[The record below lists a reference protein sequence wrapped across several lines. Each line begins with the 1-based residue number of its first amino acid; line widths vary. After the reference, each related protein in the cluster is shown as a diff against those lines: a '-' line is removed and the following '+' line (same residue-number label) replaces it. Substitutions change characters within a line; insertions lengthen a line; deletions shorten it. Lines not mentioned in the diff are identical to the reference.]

1 VIAHRPG
8 LTELADRSHLGTV
21 DRGAGTAR
29 GRLAG
34 RRTDAASCFISA
46 TVTVSDRIITA
57 FSTGTAGQAEVRAV
71 EGVDEEVLEP
81 DSPIFPRWS
90 DMRNVLIGLGVL
102 TALAQNVQTASAQG
116 TTSIKIVEAT
126 AAGTG
131 PYTITSEGL
140 VSIKI
145 GEVFM
150 GVQYQVLD
158 LPQAALLTS
167 ASPTSPMVRPSL
179 AWKRK

>member
-1 VIAHRPG
+1 
-8 LTELADRSHLGTV
+8 
-21 DRGAGTAR
+21 
-29 GRLAG
+29 
-34 RRTDAASCFISA
+34 
-46 TVTVSDRIITA
+46 VSDRIITA

-116 TTSIKIVEAT
+116 TTSIKIVEAK

-150 GVQYQVLD
+150 GVQYQVLELAPGGATYVGFTN
-158 LPQAALLTS
+158 LPDGPPVPGMEAKIALGNTNAIPRKGNYLLVFSMLYYDKNGDMHTTS
-167 ASPTSPMVRPSL
+167 AIHNLTI
-179 AWKRK
+179 K

>member
-1 VIAHRPG
+1 
-8 LTELADRSHLGTV
+8 
-21 DRGAGTAR
+21 
-29 GRLAG
+29 
-34 RRTDAASCFISA
+34 
-46 TVTVSDRIITA
+46 
-57 FSTGTAGQAEVRAV
+57 
-71 EGVDEEVLEP
+71 
-81 DSPIFPRWS
+81 
-90 DMRNVLIGLGVL
+90 MRNVLIGLGVL

-116 TTSIKIVEAT
+116 TTSVKITKAT
-126 AAGTG
+126 VAGTG

-179 AWKRK
+179 AWQRVRLRETAHLSPGRETIECSSRCSTAITMGSYERCRLPKM